1 MSQIKHKFNKIYSE
15 LQIKRAILLIWKVSP
30 VYTVFV
36 ILLLLVG
43 NACWLFNIYSLKNLI
58 DKLVK
63 SSASHE
69 AALNAIILSGV
80 AAISYILVRY
90 ITGFVNDLQSARVNQ
105 YFDREIHT
113 HSVRLDYVYYETPEY
128 LNIMKRAQKA
138 GVGRPYAVVQ
148 SVLELIRN
156 ALMLVSMAVILIR
169 IDWLLLPI
177 LAVFVLPLL
186 AVRLQFSKSMYK
198 LHRKNTEKDR
208 EAGYLSYLMTS
219 DMTAKEVRTFSV
231 GAYLLEKYNQIRV
244 SLIAEELKHKQKR
257 SGVETMTTV
266 FATSA
271 FYIVMAYV
279 IFKSMNGGSPV
290 GNIAIFLVIF
300 PQSFALLQGLTN
312 NITSLYQ
319 NNIYLND
326 IFEFLDLKPSIEAY
340 DMESGTKKTPNEE
353 NIHLNNIWF
362 KYPHAEEF
370 VLENVSMELPAGK
383 MIALVGLNGA
393 GKSTLIKL
401 LCRLYDPL
409 DGKIM
414 FNDTDIKDIPIADYR
429 RQISVVFQDF
439 VRYNMVV
446 SENIWFGDI
455 RQEMDMP
462 LIKKAAIDSGAAS
475 FIEHFPDQYDTMLGR
490 VFDDGHEVSIG
501 QWQKI
506 AIARALYSNSKLV
519 ILDEAT
525 SALDAIAEKELME
538 RLRHTLGH
546 RSALIISHR
555 LSTIQHADHIYVMGD
570 KKIME
575 EGNHESLLA
584 KNGRYAALYKAKIE
598 VES

>member
-1 MSQIKHKFNKIYSE
+1 
-15 LQIKRAILLIWKVSP
+15 
-30 VYTVFV
+30 
-36 ILLLLVG
+36 
-43 NACWLFNIYSLKNLI
+43 
-58 DKLVK
+58 
-63 SSASHE
+63 
-69 AALNAIILSGV
+69 
-80 AAISYILVRY
+80 
-90 ITGFVNDLQSARVNQ
+90 
-105 YFDREIHT
+105 
-113 HSVRLDYVYYETPEY
+113 
-128 LNIMKRAQKA
+128 
-138 GVGRPYAVVQ
+138 
-148 SVLELIRN
+148 
-156 ALMLVSMAVILIR
+156 
-169 IDWLLLPI
+169 
-177 LAVFVLPLL
+177 
-186 AVRLQFSKSMYK
+186 
-198 LHRKNTEKDR
+198 
-208 EAGYLSYLMTS
+208 MTS
-219 DMTAKEVRTFSV
+219 DMTSKEVRTFSV

-244 SLIAEELKHKQKR
+244 SLIAEELRHKLKR
-257 SGVETMTTV
+257 SSVETLTTV

-290 GNIAIFLVIF
+290 GNIAIFLVVF

-326 IFEFLDLKPSIEAY
+326 IFEFLDLKPNIEAY
-340 DMESGTKKTPNEE
+340 DMESGTKQTPNEK
-353 NIHLNNIWF
+353 NIHLKNIWF

-455 RQEMDMP
+455 RQEMDMA

-475 FIEHFPDQYDTMLGR
+475 FIEHFPEQYDTMLGR

-538 RLRHTLGH
+538 RLRDTLGH

-575 EGNHESLLA
+575 EGTHDTLIA